1 MVIDYDRLEELGYY
15 RAKSGQLVRCNDDDA
30 IFLVEKPKCD
40 GVGKRLEDKRRE
52 QEQ

>member
-15 RAKSGQLVRCNDDDA
+15 RAKSGQLVRCSDEADK
-30 IFLVEKPKCD
+30 LVAQSKCD
-40 GVGKRLEDKRRE
+40 SIGKRLEDKRRE